1 MDALAKLLQEKII
14 EKHKEGYF
22 NQYDDSI
29 ILAVPINKEQYEFKK
44 DGTFLGIKPIYE
56 DRNLNDKNC
65 QASLTLN
72 KLSEELLRKAGPE
85 KVKITDRSLGILFL
99 QFAGLVLLYYSILFL
114 LWH

>member
-1 MDALAKLLQEKII
+1 MDALAKLLQENII
-14 EKHKEGYF
+14 KKYKEGYF

-65 QASLTLN
+65 QASLDYFFYGI
-72 KLSEELLRKAGPE
+72 KEGGEELEEQPYKN
-85 KVKITDRSLGILFL
+85 
-99 QFAGLVLLYYSILFL
+99 
-114 LWH
+114 